1 MYLTGKENFFCNCM
15 FIEAI
20 TSPFL
25 MVRGFYV
32 L

>member
-1 MYLTGKENFFCNCM
+1 M

-25 MVRGFYV
+25 MVRGFLCFICNKKHYNKIE
-32 L
+32 LI